1 MLYEQ
6 IPVVISAS
14 FKHGIIMASTKERV
28 ESDGSSESEYS
39 DDENSSNDEG
49 EASASGEDVNDEE
62 VSFNTKWVI
71 RLQW

>member
-1 MLYEQ
+1 
-6 IPVVISAS
+6 
-14 FKHGIIMASTKERV
+14 MASAKEHV

-49 EASASGEDVNDEE
+49 EASGEGVNDEE